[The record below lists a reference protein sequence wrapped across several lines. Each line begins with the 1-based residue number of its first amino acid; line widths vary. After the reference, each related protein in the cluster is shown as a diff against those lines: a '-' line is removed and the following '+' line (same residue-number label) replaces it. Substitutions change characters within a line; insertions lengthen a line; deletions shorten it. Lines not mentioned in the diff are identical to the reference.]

1 MPEEKIKVFIVDDH
15 PLIIEGLLSVLGRR
29 AEMEVAGYAV
39 TGNECMSF
47 FNDHTADVVLL
58 DIVLP
63 DISGIE
69 LCRTLLK
76 RKPALKIL
84 ALSMFNEKNHV
95 SKMLEQGARGYVTK
109 NSGIEEIYMAINH
122 VHKGHIFISKE
133 AGDNLYRQTTMPDRD
148 LPTLTRREKEILT
161 HLADGLTASQIAG
174 KLFVSKLTIDSHRR
188 NLMSKLKAKN
198 VAVLIKIAL
207 QNELI

>member
-15 PLIIEGLLSVLGRR
+15 PLIIEGLLSVLGRK
-29 AEMEVAGYAV
+29 AEMEIIGHAA
-39 TGNECMSF
+39 TGKECLRF
-47 FNDHTADVVLL
+47 FRDHTADIALL

-63 DISGIE
+63 DISGID

-76 RKPALKIL
+76 QKPALKIL
-84 ALSMFNEKNHV
+84 GLSMFNQKSYV
-95 SKMLEQGARGYVTK
+95 TKMLEQGARGYVTK
-109 NSGIEEIYMAINH
+109 NSSTEEICMAIQH
-122 VHKGHIFISKE
+122 VYKGHIFISKE
-133 AGDNLYRQTTMPDRD
+133 AGDNLYQPGISGKEIAH
-148 LPTLTRREKEILT
+148 LTRREKEILR
-161 HLADGLTASQIAG
+161 HLSNGLTASEIAG

-198 VAVLIKIAL
+198 VAVLIKIAV